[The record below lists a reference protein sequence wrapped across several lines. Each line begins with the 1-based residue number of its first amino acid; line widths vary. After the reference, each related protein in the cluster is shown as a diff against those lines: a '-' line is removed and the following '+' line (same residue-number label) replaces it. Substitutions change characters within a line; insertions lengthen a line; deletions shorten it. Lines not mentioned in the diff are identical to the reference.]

1 MGSPQV
7 ERTLPVTARWEGF
20 SPKPYLC
27 PAGFWTIGYGRR
39 CEPDHP
45 PITREQGLAMLRE
58 DLEASWRNT
67 ARLCH
72 PLTAADV
79 VRGAAV
85 ADFTFNLGAGRLR
98 ASTLRR
104 KVNARD
110 WDAAAR
116 EMRRW
121 VYAGGKK
128 LRGLVLRREVAALWL
143 ELGDV

>member
-1 MGSPQV
+1 
-7 ERTLPVTARWEGF
+7 
-20 SPKPYLC
+20 
-27 PAGFWTIGYGRR
+27 
-39 CEPDHP
+39 
-45 PITREQGLAMLRE
+45 MLRE
-58 DLEASWRNT
+58 DLEASWRSS

-72 PLTAADV
+72 PLAAADV
-79 VRGAAV
+79 SRGAAI
-85 ADFTFNLGAGRLR
+85 ADFTFNLGPGRLR

-104 KVNARD
+104 RVNKED
-110 WDAAAR
+110 WDSAAR